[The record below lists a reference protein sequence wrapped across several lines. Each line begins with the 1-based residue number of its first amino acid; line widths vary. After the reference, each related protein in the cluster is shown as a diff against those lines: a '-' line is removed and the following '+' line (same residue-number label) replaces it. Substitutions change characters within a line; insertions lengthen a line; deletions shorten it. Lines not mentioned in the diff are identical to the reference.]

1 MDKKKAIR
9 IITKA
14 AELYQKNLEDQK
26 VCFIYGVPPVIKGQ
40 LASESKLLSGLSYYE
55 VVFLRSNFMHL
66 TGVKLKKN
74 GSVKSSIDFYARC
87 ISNRLSEKD
96 FELANDGS
104 TNQKLEVLEQ
114 MMNIK
119 KNVQMIGD
127 FTDLGIKLYSEKI
140 AGNTCACI
148 GFVAD
153 ERTGLNVPN
162 TLLNKDIRDVS
173 SKPQQKVYAV
183 FSKAYNDKVY
193 TIMEKCDRKLHLDE
207 HILPEK
213 IKVLLGSSCFDTYYK
228 LG

>member
-1 MDKKKAIR
+1 VDKKKAIR

-26 VCFIYGVPPVIKGQ
+26 VCFIYGIPSVIKGQ
-40 LASESKLLSGLSYYE
+40 LESESKELSGLSYYE

-104 TNQKLEVLEQ
+104 TDQKLEVLEQ

-127 FTDLGIKLYSEKI
+127 FTDLGIRLYSEKI

-148 GFVAD
+148 GFLAD

-173 SKPQQKVYAV
+173 
-183 FSKAYNDKVY
+183 
-193 TIMEKCDRKLHLDE
+193 
-207 HILPEK
+207 
-213 IKVLLGSSCFDTYYK
+213 
-228 LG
+228 

>member
-26 VCFIYGVPPVIKGQ
+26 VCFIYGVPSVIKGQ
-40 LASESKLLSGLSYYE
+40 LSSDSKALSGLSYYE
-55 VVFLRSNFMHL
+55 VVFLRSNFLHL
-66 TGVKLKKN
+66 TGVKLKTD
-74 GSVKSSIDFYARC
+74 GQIKSSIDFYARC
-87 ISNRLSEKD
+87 VSNRLSEND
-96 FELANDGS
+96 FELSRDGS
-104 TNQKLEVLEQ
+104 TDQKLEVLEH

-119 KNVQMIGD
+119 KNVQMIGE
-127 FTDLGIKLYSEKI
+127 FTDLGIRLYSEKI

-148 GFVAD
+148 GFLSD

-183 FSKAYNDKVY
+183 FSKQYNDKAY
-193 TIMEKCDRKLHLDE
+193 STIEKCDKDLRLGE
-207 HILPEK
+207 HILPEE
-213 IKVLLGSSCFDTYYK
+213 ISSM
-228 LG
+228 LAL